1 MALFPRTLP
10 HHRPCHREPC
20 SISGIC
26 RILSHSLCLCTPC
39 CFAWNVLLV
48 FGEGTSL
55 PLPVQPS
62 SPPLC
67 LPPVTTVITEVVYVE
82 SHLIR
87 TALDAERSRAPRSC
101 SPRIHTSNPVWLLS
115 VLTQVAVEVKPGD
128 LLVCRAGGQ
137 MTFRTVGTEHP
148 TLSFK
153 CTLLDNQ

>member
-10 HHRPCHREPC
+10 HHCPVTGNLAAFLESAP
-20 SISGIC
+20 SFP
-26 RILSHSLCLCTPC
+26 ILCVSAHTVALLGM
-39 CFAWNVLLV
+39 CFLV

-67 LPPVTTVITEVVYVE
+67 LPPVTTVITEVVYLE

-115 VLTQVAVEVKPGD
+115 VLTQVAVEVKPTG
-128 LLVCRAGGQ
+128 LPCRRADEVQDG
-137 MTFRTVGTEHP
+137 R
-148 TLSFK
+148 
-153 CTLLDNQ
+153 D